1 MIMLKKIM
9 NLERVQKIS
18 KNEQKTIKG
27 GIPECW
33 IHAIEAGCIL
43 IPVGGKCPL
52 DTTSGICNSN
62 RLCC

>member
-1 MIMLKKIM
+1 MLKKIL
-9 NLERVQKIS
+9 NLENAQHIS

-33 IHAIEAGCIL
+33 VNAIEAGCVL
-43 IPVGGKCPL
+43 ISVGETCPVNMLP
-52 DTTSGICNSN
+52 GICDSS

>member
-1 MIMLKKIM
+1 MLKKIL
-9 NLERVQKIS
+9 NLEDVQSIS

-33 IHAIEAGCIL
+33 IYAIEAGCIL
-43 IPVGGKCPL
+43 IPSGGNCPI
-52 DTTSGICNSN
+52 DTSPGICDTN